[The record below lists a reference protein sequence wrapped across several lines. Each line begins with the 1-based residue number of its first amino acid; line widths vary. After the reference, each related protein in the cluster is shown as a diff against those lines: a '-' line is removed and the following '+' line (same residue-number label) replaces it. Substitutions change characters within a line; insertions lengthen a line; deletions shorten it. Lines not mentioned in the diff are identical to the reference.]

1 MSDVTDVTPI
11 KKEEVDEPKKQD
23 QDLEETD
30 GNKFGQVGQFYTD
43 VKAEMKK
50 VTWPTRQEVYGTT
63 VIVLVAVVF
72 FGFFLW
78 GADYLIGLVFKFLTD
93 LLK

>member
-11 KKEEVDEPKKQD
+11 KNEEVDEPKNQELDEPTGAK
-23 QDLEETD
+23 L
-30 GNKFGQVGQFYTD
+30 GQVGQFYGD

-63 VIVLVAVVF
+63 VVVLIAVIF

-78 GADYLIGLVFKFLTD
+78 GADYLIAVVFKFLTD